1 MVELSENFLLGIGG
15 VAAFRAARVLQQSG
29 AVSEAHYEPPIA
41 RGRIAQGGRTFLSGL
56 KILSMS
62 DVENLCPCWE
72 SRQQGRICQHALAVA
87 LAILR
92 PEIRPSKKTGAL
104 QRPAHP
110 DPCIGE
116 RAQETVEIPRVLVR
130 LEGSLRN
137 VEATLRFEYSQS
149 GVQNRGFEDG
159 IRRELQAAGFEDISD
174 GRKILRG
181 EDAILRFL
189 GARLPGW
196 QARWQVE
203 TGARWQ
209 EVTKTLEP
217 IQPHFVLRT
226 REDGWLDFHVH
237 FSAGQ
242 EAVFSQQELSALLGS
257 GRNHTRLKS
266 GRMALMNADM
276 LADLEE
282 VLRDCSPSQVGGGY
296 RIHPAHRSYLESS
309 MSDWKHVADS
319 LANSPAASPPS
330 PTGVLR
336 LKSLRAQLRPYQA
349 EGAGWMLALAAQGF
363 GGILADEMGLGKTVQ
378 ALALIEALEGPC
390 LVVCP
395 SSLVWNWHLEARRF
409 LPGLPVLAL
418 EGESLARAARFVQIP
433 QSRLVITSYATLR
446 NDLARHRPVS
456 YAAVILDEAQHI
468 KNPDSQNARAACGLK
483 AAARFVLTG
492 TPVENSLRD
501 LWSLFEFL
509 QPGLLGSRKD
519 FKERYEVPLDS
530 PQGVEDVRT
539 RLSRRTAAF
548 ILRRKKSDVLPE
560 LPEKTE
566 QILEVE
572 LNPEQKSAYTALQIA
587 ARAELDSLKSQVGNA
602 GAARLRALTALLR
615 LRQACCDLELLGKT
629 AKAPSAK
636 RAALREILQ
645 EATDGGHRAL
655 IFSQFIGTL
664 DLISGDLDDMGIRH
678 ARLDGSTR
686 DRASVISAFQ
696 YDPALAVF
704 LISLKAGGVGLNL
717 TGADMVIHYDPWW
730 NPAVESQATDRA
742 HRIGQKRALRVIKL
756 VARDT
761 VEEKV
766 LRMQESKRALLEATL
781 DPSTVPATLTL
792 GDISELLDSPAGSDL
807 QNPPE
812 SV

>member
-1 MVELSENFLLGIGG
+1 MVKLSENFLLVIGG
-15 VAAFRAARVLQQSG
+15 VAVFRAARVLQQSG
-29 AVSEAHYEPPIA
+29 AVSEAHYEPPIV
-41 RGRIAQGGRTFLSGL
+41 RGRIAQGGRSFLSGL

-62 DVENLCPCWE
+62 DAENLCPCRE
-72 SRQQGRICQHALAVA
+72 SRQQGRICPHALAVA

-92 PEIRPSKKTGAL
+92 PEVHPSQKTSAL
-104 QRPAHP
+104 QRPAPP
-110 DPCIGE
+110 DPGVGE
-116 RAQETVEIPRVLVR
+116 RAQETSEIPRVIVR

-149 GVQNRGFEDG
+149 GIQNRGFEDG
-159 IRRELQAAGFEDISD
+159 IRRELQAAGFEDVSD

-189 GARLPGW
+189 GGRLPDW

-203 TGARWQ
+203 TGSRWQ
-209 EVTKTLEP
+209 EVTKSLEP
-217 IQPHFVLRT
+217 IEPHFALRT

-242 EAVFSQQELSALLGS
+242 EAVFSQQELSALLGG

-282 VLRDCSPSQVGGGY
+282 VLRDCSPSQSGGSY
-296 RIHPAHRSYLESS
+296 RIHPVHRSYLESS
-309 MSDWKHVADS
+309 MRDWKHAPH
-319 LANSPAASPPS
+319 SPATSPPP
-330 PTGVLR
+330 PTGTLR

-395 SSLVWNWHLEARRF
+395 SSLVWNWCLEARRF

-418 EGESLARAARFVQIP
+418 EGEPQARAAPFVQIP
-433 QSRLVITSYATLR
+433 QSRLVVTSYATLR
-446 NDLARHRPVS
+446 NDLARHRPIS
-456 YAAVILDEAQHI
+456 YSAVILDEAQHI

-566 QILEVE
+566 QVLEVE

-587 ARAELDSLKSQVGNA
+587 ARTEMDSLKSQVGNA

-636 RAALREILQ
+636 RTALREILQ

-664 DLISGDLDDMGIRH
+664 DLISGDLDDMRIRH
-678 ARLDGSTR
+678 TRLDGSTR
-686 DRASVISAFQ
+686 DRANVISAFQ
-696 YDPALAVF
+696 NDPALAVF

-766 LRMQESKRALLEATL
+766 LRMQESKRALLETTL
-781 DPSTVPATLTL
+781 DPSTVSAALTL
-792 GDISELLDSPAGSDL
+792 GDISELLESEAGSDL
-807 QNPPE
+807 QNSSE